1 MWVTDLFIRRPV
13 FAIVVNLL
21 LVGFGIYGVTQLP
34 IRHLPDISPPTLS
47 ISTTLQGAS
56 AKEVESQIT
65 TILEGAVSAV
75 GSIDV
80 ISSTS
85 SEGVSSIEVQFD
97 ESVVLSDVA
106 NDVRARINDVVSQL
120 PDNTDTPI
128 VRLSSASATPI
139 LYLALSSDSL
149 NELELTDLALRQIEP
164 ALQVVTG
171 VSSIEILGER
181 DYALR
186 IWLDSF
192 RMATLG
198 VTADDVTTAV
208 AGANVILPAGALYST
223 TQSTDV
229 ADDASLSDVTGFDNI
244 MIRHDED
251 YLVRVRDIARVE
263 IGAEAEETSVLANDK
278 PAVALGVIA
287 RSDANPLTVA
297 SSIKAVLPTISEAL
311 PTSVN
316 LEIVFD
322 ETIFIE
328 ASMTE
333 VFDTVIEAVLL
344 VIVVI
349 MLFLGSLRASLITLV
364 TIPVSLIATIGVLY
378 MIGFSLNTFTLLAL
392 VLAVGLVV
400 DDAIVDVENVQ
411 RHIDQGHTA
420 IDAAFIGSREI
431 GFAVIATT
439 LTLVA
444 VYAPVGLLPGT
455 MGRLFVQFAVTLSV
469 AVLFSGLVSRTLSP
483 MMCSRI
489 LKAGEPSFLQKLVE
503 NTFAK
508 IAHHYARFLKLVIQA
523 RWITILVALILGT
536 IAVLFVHD
544 IETTLAPEEDEGYLI
559 AIFQGPQ
566 GATLDYME
574 PQAEAISKILTALPE
589 AAHSIVLV
597 GEGST
602 NSGIGFV
609 LLKPWDQRT
618 RSAQEIALS
627 LWPQVAALPGIRGA
641 VVNPD
646 PLGIGGGYP
655 IQLVVKSTGTYEN
668 LADVADQIVA
678 KARESGAVSA
688 ISSPLDFGTPEIEV
702 VIDRDIARELGIDAG
717 TLGRTLWT
725 MLGGDKVTKFSWQDQ
740 LYDVIVELEMSDRSQ
755 EADLGRIYLRDLSG
769 TMVPLSVIASV
780 NDTLSAQ
787 SLTRFAQERS
797 TTLSAAPGGGR
808 SVAAA
813 LSELEAIANEIM
825 PNGFSL
831 DYAGPTR
838 QQEQSSGST
847 GLVVAAGFITI
858 LLVLAAQFESFRDP
872 VIILAV
878 APLTLIAGAFG
889 LKLMGGSINAYSGVG
904 LITLIGLIAKHGI
917 LITEFANQ
925 RRDDGEDKVTAV
937 IAACEVRLRPILMTV
952 VAAAAGAM
960 PLLYASGAGANSR
973 EQIGAVIVVGLL
985 LGTFV
990 SLFVVPAVYTMLT
1003 PKTRKPLVTPPPEH
1017 SPSAHA

>member
-21 LVGFGIYGVTQLP
+21 LVGFGIYGLMKLP
-34 IRHLPDISPPTLS
+34 IQHLPDISPPTLS
-47 ISTTLQGAS
+47 ISTTLLGAS
-56 AKEVESQIT
+56 AQEVETQIT
-65 TILEGAVSAV
+65 TVLEGAVSAV

-97 ESVVLSDVA
+97 EGVDLTQIA
-106 NDVRARINDVVSQL
+106 NEVRAGVNDVVSQL
-120 PDNTDTPI
+120 PENTDTPTVI
-128 VRLSSASATPI
+128 LSSSSATPI

-164 ALQVVTG
+164 ALQIVTG
-171 VSSIEILGER
+171 VSSIDVLGER

-198 VTADDVTTAV
+198 VTADDVTAAV
-208 AGANVILPAGALYST
+208 AGANVILPAGALYSA

-229 ADDASLSDVTGFDNI
+229 ADDASLNDVTGFGNI
-244 MIRHDED
+244 MVRHDDD
-251 YLVRVRDIARVE
+251 YLVRVRDVARVE
-263 IGAEAEETSVLANDK
+263 IGAEAEDTSVLADDK
-278 PAVALGVIA
+278 PAVALGVVA

-297 SSIKAVLPTISEAL
+297 SSIKAALPAILESL
-311 PTSVN
+311 PTSVK
-316 LEIVFD
+316 LDIVFD
-322 ETIFIE
+322 ETIYIE
-328 ASMTE
+328 ASMSE
-333 VFDTVIEAVLL
+333 VFDTVVEAVFL

-349 MLFLGSLRASLITLV
+349 MLFLGSLRASIITLV
-364 TIPVSLIATIGVLY
+364 TIPLSLIATVGVLY
-378 MIGFSLNTFTLLAL
+378 VLGFSLNTFTLLAL

-489 LKAGEPSFLQKLVE
+489 LKAGDPSFLKKLIE
-503 NTFAK
+503 GTFEK
-508 IAHHYARFLKLVIQA
+508 IASRYATLLRHVIKA
-523 RWITILVALILGT
+523 RWITILVAVILGAV
-536 IAVLFVHD
+536 AVLFVHN
-544 IETTLAPEEDEGYLI
+544 IETTLAPAEDEGYLI
-559 AIFQGPQ
+559 TIFQGPQ
-566 GATLDYME
+566 GSTLEYME
-574 PQAEAISKILTALPE
+574 PQAEAISAILSSVPE
-589 AAHSIVLV
+589 AVHSIVLV
-597 GEGST
+597 GGGST
-602 NSGIGFV
+602 NSGLGFV
-609 LLKPWDQRT
+609 LLKPWNERT

-627 LWPQVAALPGIRGA
+627 LWPQVAALPGVRGA

-646 PLGIGGGYP
+646 PLGLGGGYP
-655 IQLVVKSTGTYEN
+655 IELVVKSTGTYEN
-668 LADVADQIVA
+668 LADIADQIVA
-678 KARESGAVSA
+678 KARESGVVSA
-688 ISSPLDFGTPEIEV
+688 ISSPLSFATPEIRVE
-702 VIDRDIARELGIDAG
+702 IDRDIARELGIDAS
-717 TLGRTLWT
+717 TMARTLSI
-725 MLGGDKVTKFSWQDQ
+725 MLGGDDVTKFSWQDQ
-740 LYDVIVELEMSDRSQ
+740 LYEVIVELEMSDRSQ
-755 EADLGRIYLRDLSG
+755 EADLDRIYLRDLQG
-769 TMVPLSVIASV
+769 TMVPLSAIASV
-780 NDTLSAQ
+780 HDTLTAQ

-797 TTLSAAPGGGR
+797 TTLSAAPRGGR
-808 SVAAA
+808 SVAATLA
-813 LSELEAIANEIM
+813 ALEAIAKDIM

-831 DYAGPTR
+831 DYSGPTR

-847 GLVVAAGFITI
+847 GLVVAAGFFTI

-872 VIILAV
+872 IIILAV
-878 APLTLIAGAFG
+878 APLTLVAGAFG
-889 LKLMGGSINAYSGVG
+889 LKLLDGSINAYSGVG

-917 LITEFANQ
+917 LIAEFANQ
-925 RRDDGEDKVTAV
+925 RRDNGEDKITAV

-952 VAAAAGAM
+952 FAAAAGAM
-960 PLLYASGAGANSR
+960 PLLYASGAGTNSR

-990 SLFVVPAVYTMLT
+990 SLFVVPAIYTMLT
-1003 PKTRKPLVTPPPEH
+1003 PKTRRPLVTPPPEH

>member
-13 FAIVVNLL
+13 LAIVVNLL
-21 LVGFGIYGVTQLP
+21 LVGFGIYGLMQIP

-47 ISTTLQGAS
+47 IITTLQGAS
-56 AKEVESQIT
+56 AKEIESQIT
-65 TILEGAVSAV
+65 MVLEGAVSAV
-75 GSIDV
+75 GNIDV

-85 SEGVSSIEVQFD
+85 SQGSSSIEVQFD
-97 ESVVLSDVA
+97 EGVVLTEIA
-106 NDVRARINDVVSQL
+106 NEVRARVNDVVSQL
-120 PDNTDTPI
+120 PDDTDTPI
-128 VRLSSASATPI
+128 VNLSSASATPI

-164 ALQVVTG
+164 ALQVITG
-171 VSSIEILGER
+171 VSSVDLLGER

-192 RMATLG
+192 RMAVLG
-198 VTADDVTTAV
+198 ITADDVTAAV
-208 AGANVILPAGALYST
+208 ASSNVILPAGALYST
-223 TQSTDV
+223 TQSTEV
-229 ADDASLSDVTGFDNI
+229 SVDASLSDVTGFGNI
-244 MIRHDED
+244 VVRHDDD
-251 YLVRVRDIARVE
+251 YLVRVRDIGRVE
-263 IGAEAEETSVLANDK
+263 IGAEAEDSSVLADGK
-278 PAVALGVIA
+278 PAVALGIVA

-297 SSIKAVLPTISEAL
+297 SSIKAVLPMISESL

-316 LEIVFD
+316 LDIVFD
-322 ETIFIE
+322 ETIFIQD
-328 ASMTE
+328 SMNE
-333 VFDTVIEAVLL
+333 VFETVIEAVLL

-364 TIPVSLIATIGVLY
+364 TIPLSLIATIGVLY

-392 VLAVGLVV
+392 VLAIGLVV

-411 RHIDQGHTA
+411 RHIVQGHSA

-431 GFAVIATT
+431 GFAVVATT

-489 LKAGEPSFLQKLVE
+489 LKAGDPSFLQKLVE
-503 NTFAK
+503 GTFEK
-508 IAHHYARFLKLVIQA
+508 IAHRYALLLKHVIHA
-523 RWITILVALILGT
+523 RWITVLVALILGAL
-536 IAVLFVHD
+536 AVLFVHD
-544 IETTLAPEEDEGYLI
+544 IETTLAPGEDEGYLI
-559 AIFQGPQ
+559 AFFQGPQ
-566 GATLDYME
+566 GATLEYME
-574 PQAEAISKILTALPE
+574 PQAEAMSRILRSFPE
-589 AAHSIVLV
+589 SAHSLVLV
-597 GEGST
+597 GEST
-602 NSGIGFV
+602 PDSGVGFV
-609 LLKPWDQRT
+609 LLKPWGERT
-618 RSAQEIALS
+618 RSAEEIALS
-627 LWPQVAALPGIRGA
+627 LWPQVSALPGVRGG

-655 IQLVVKSTGTYEN
+655 IELVIKSTGTYEN
-668 LADVADQIVA
+668 LADIADQIVA
-678 KARESGAVSA
+678 KARESGVVSA
-688 ISSPLDFGTPEIEV
+688 ISSPLSFGTPEIEV
-702 VIDRDIARELGIDAG
+702 EIDRDITRELGIETG
-717 TLGRTLWT
+717 TLARTLSI
-725 MLGGDKVTKFSWQDQ
+725 MLGGDQVTKFSWQDQ
-740 LYDVIVELEMSDRSQ
+740 LYEVIVELELSDRSQ
-755 EADLGRIYLRDLSG
+755 EADLGQIYLRDLEG
-769 TMVPLSVIASV
+769 TMVPLSAIASV
-780 NDTLSAQ
+780 NDTLTAE

-813 LSELEAIANEIM
+813 LTELEAIARGIM
-825 PNGFSL
+825 PEGFSL
-831 DYAGPTR
+831 DFSGPTR

-847 GLVVAAGFITI
+847 GLVVAAGFFTI
-858 LLVLAAQFESFRDP
+858 FLVLAAQFESFRDP

-889 LKLMGGSINAYSGVG
+889 LKLLGGSINAYSGVG

-917 LITEFANQ
+917 LIAEFANQ
-925 RRDDGEDKVTAV
+925 RRDTGEDKVTAV
-937 IAACEVRLRPILMTV
+937 ISACEVRLRPILMTV
-952 VAAAAGAM
+952 VAAAAGAL

-973 EQIGAVIVVGLL
+973 EQIGAVIVIGLL

-1003 PKTRKPLVTPPPEH
+1003 PEVRKPLVTPPPEAT
-1017 SPSAHA
+1017 SPG